1 MDAPGRRPANLG
13 SCVSG
18 VGDLLG
24 PGRKDA
30 THVTRELKLAL
41 IVGFTLVLVVTVLIS
56 DHLSKARQLKLDTGT
71 TQLTVAPAQ
80 WPREAGGSSPAMN
93 PVPGPL
99 AQIPETKPVDAQP
112 TTQPAP
118 RVADSTPR
126 EPSPE
131 PLVTRTAD
139 SAKPASEPVPELRLG
154 RTPDPLADEIKARGG
169 TIDHK
174 TGTFQLPVTARV
186 DRTPTGDSKPVPGG
200 AEKLAPPATTPKAVT
215 PTLTPGEQSYTIA
228 AGDSATKIAAKF
240 YGDGKHWRKLAEFN
254 PGIIGK
260 DGEVRA
266 GQSIRIPTSEI
277 LLGKAAPKGKD
288 LTKPTDAKLDPKLAK
303 ADPKADKKPA
313 DKKLPEPPK
322 PTKTYTV
329 QKGDSLG
336 VIAQKTLGSVKKK
349 GELLAANTDVIEDE
363 DNVPAGTVLKIPAK

>member
-1 MDAPGRRPANLG
+1 M
-13 SCVSG
+13 
-18 VGDLLG
+18 
-24 PGRKDA
+24 
-30 THVTRELKLAL
+30 TRELKLAL

-56 DHLSKARQLKLDTGT
+56 DHLSKARQVKLDTGT

-99 AQIPETKPVDAQP
+99 AQIPETKPAE
-112 TTQPAP
+112 PAP

-139 SAKPASEPVPELRLG
+139 STKPTADPVPELRLG

-186 DRTPTGDSKPVPGG
+186 DRTPTGDSKPLPGG
-200 AEKLAPPATTPKAVT
+200 AEKLTPPATTPKAVT

-266 GQSIRIPTSEI
+266 GQSLRVPTSEI

-288 LTKPTDAKLDPKLAK
+288 LTKPADAKLAK
-303 ADPKADKKPA
+303 ADPKTDKKAA

-322 PTKTYTV
+322 PTKTYIV

-336 VIAQKTLGSVKKK
+336 TIALKTLGSSKKM
-349 GELLAANTDVIEDE
+349 GELLAANTDVIQDE

>member
-1 MDAPGRRPANLG
+1 M
-13 SCVSG
+13 
-18 VGDLLG
+18 
-24 PGRKDA
+24 
-30 THVTRELKLAL
+30 TRELKLAL

-56 DHLSKARQLKLDTGT
+56 DHLSKARQVKLDTGT

-80 WPREAGGSSPAMN
+80 WPREVGGSSPTMN

-99 AQIPETKPVDAQP
+99 AQIPETKAAE
-112 TTQPAP
+112 PAP
-118 RVADSTPR
+118 AASRVSESTPH
-126 EPSPE
+126 EPANE

-139 SAKPASEPVPELRLG
+139 GSKASNDAVPELRQG
-154 RTPDPLADEIKARGG
+154 RANDPLADEIKARGG
-169 TIDHK
+169 TIDNK

-186 DRTPTGDSKPVPGG
+186 DRTPTGDSTRPVPGG
-200 AEKLAPPATTPKAVT
+200 AEKLAAPTTKPNTIT
-215 PTLTPGEQSYTIA
+215 PTLTAGEQSYTIA

-254 PGIIGK
+254 PGVIGK

-266 GQSIRIPTSEI
+266 GQSVRIPTAEV

-288 LTKPTDAKLDPKLAK
+288 VTKAADTKLAK
-303 ADPKADKKPA
+303 GDVKAEKKGA
-313 DKKLPEPPK
+313 EKKLPEAPK
-322 PTKTYTV
+322 PTKTYVV

-336 VIAQKTLGSVKKK
+336 TIAQKTLGSSKKM
-349 GELLAANTDVIEDE
+349 GELIAANTDVISDE